1 MTSALI
7 LAALVVYLVERLHP
21 LLTRSIQT
29 QERLTRQPPR
39 GLGKLPADLQMQ
51 ASSYKDSWARGDAEQ
66 RFRELYEELGGDW
79 DQVRAY
85 TGAMSDGTT
94 GH

>member
-1 MTSALI
+1 MI
-7 LAALVVYLVERLHP
+7 YLVERLHP
-21 LLTRSIQT
+21 LLTRSILAKEKLAT
-29 QERLTRQPPR
+29 HTPR
-39 GLGKLPADLQMQ
+39 GMGKLPADLQMI
-51 ASSYKDSWARGDAEQ
+51 ASSYKDQWARGDAEQ

-85 TGAMSDGTT
+85 SGQVSDGSS